1 MKKRCAFV
9 VRVSDPRQGDEPGK
23 SPDSQTEQLERYVS
37 FLNSMAE
44 EKGEDEYEAI
54 DPPYE
59 LIGVSGKDSFDSPQF
74 KKLKADIL
82 NKKVDMVMATGLDRF
97 GRNVSKFLQF
107 FEFLQ
112 NQVPKVD
119 LVVTHYQIDTST
131 PTGQLV
137 ITILM
142 ALAEMQSHQLAKKI
156 FQARRIKLDK
166 GITTGGAVALGFDRD
181 PKNPGIYKIN
191 KQEAVIVRF
200 AFKAFLATKN
210 LVTVANMLNAK
221 GYRTKVAK
229 GRGGAIKGGRKF
241 NRRSVEYMLTNW
253 RYCNWIEEH
262 KKNKGVD
269 PSQIDPEHRYRRF
282 RPPNL
287 KDWPPPIIPEEEFL
301 QVQDILKGKQRSSI
315 STNKKAKRSYLL
327 SGLIHC
333 GFCGKEMAADKGKTV
348 NYYACENKKCP
359 GRSIVHKRTPSLH
372 RNSIRAQHLELAIK
386 NFIKDDVLSKPNL
399 ITEITDQANV
409 AYNKEGPQLSVEKR
423 VQEAHL
429 KALEDRRNG
438 IQASIQLNQSNTQ
451 VLKDLNDQLIQ
462 VLSEIRE
469 QRRTISDTGKRIK
482 ANRAS
487 SITEQ
492 EVRLALE
499 SLASTDDL
507 IPPHQQ
513 RELCELFISNVTVGE
528 TEIELDLNL
537 AGIQY
542 FRSAYGPKPAS
553 FDWTEEWYAHR
564 DSNPKP
570 SGP

>member
-1 MKKRCAFV
+1 
-9 VRVSDPRQGDEPGK
+9 
-23 SPDSQTEQLERYVS
+23 
-37 FLNSMAE
+37 MAE
-44 EKGEDEYEAI
+44 EKGEEGYIPI

-59 LIGVSGKDSFDSPQF
+59 LIGVRGKDSFDSPQF
-74 KKLKADIL
+74 KQLKADIL
-82 NKKVDMVMATGLDRF
+82 NKKVDIVMATGLDRF
-97 GRNVSKFLQF
+97 GRNVRKFLQF

-142 ALAEMQSHQLAKKI
+142 ALAEMQSHQLSKKI
-156 FQARRIKLDK
+156 FKARQIKLDK

-191 KQEAVIVRF
+191 EKEAAIVRY
-200 AFKAFLATKN
+200 AFKSFLATKN
-210 LVTVANMLNAK
+210 LVTVAKMMNAK
-221 GYRTKVAK
+221 GFRTKITK

-241 NRRSVEYMLTNW
+241 KRKSVEYILTNW

-262 KKNKGVD
+262 KKNKD
-269 PSQIDPEHRYRRF
+269 IDQSQIEPEHRYRRF
-282 RPPNL
+282 KPPNL
-287 KDWPPPIIPEEEFL
+287 KDWPPPIIPEEEFI
-301 QVQDILKGKQRSSI
+301 QVQDILEGKQRSSI
-315 STNKKAKRSYLL
+315 SSYKEANRSYPL
-327 SGLIHC
+327 SGLIYC
-333 GFCGKEMAADKGKTV
+333 GFCDSEMKADKGKSN

-359 GRSIVHKRTPSLH
+359 GRPIVHKRTPSLH
-372 RNSIRAQHLELAIK
+372 RNSIGAQHIELAIK
-386 NFIKDDVLSKPNL
+386 KFIKDDVLSKPDL
-399 ITEITDQANV
+399 INEITTQANA
-409 AYNKEGPQLSVEKR
+409 AYNQQGPELTVEKR
-423 VQEAHL
+423 VQEAQL
-429 KALEDRRNG
+429 RALEDRRNG
-438 IQASIQLNQSNTQ
+438 IQASIQLNQGNPQ
-451 VLKDLNDQLIQ
+451 AQKDLNDQLLQ

-469 QRRTISDTGKRIK
+469 QRRTISETGKRIK
-482 ANRAS
+482 ANRSS

-492 EVRLALE
+492 EVKLALE

-528 TEIELDLNL
+528 TEIELNLNL

-542 FRSAYGPKPAS
+542 FRSAYGPKTKS
-553 FDWTEEWYAHR
+553 FDWTEEWHAHR